1 VRFTKKSAVFVLTIL
16 LVVCCDR
23 VTKLLAS
30 EFVAPGFHYRVFP
43 FLDIVHYTNRG
54 IAFGMLQ
61 NLGDSARL
69 VLHGGSFAAALI
81 FAALLLRR
89 SAKGAVFVAFIVGGA
104 IGNSIDRVA
113 FGYVT
118 DFMEI
123 HWFGSETLRW
133 PAFNA
138 ADFFITVGAVSLAAK
153 LFRQKGE
160 EDVHRD
166 S

>member
-1 VRFTKKSAVFVLTIL
+1 MLSKKSAVFVLTIV

-23 VTKLLAS
+23 VTKILAS

-43 FLDIVHYTNRG
+43 FFDIVHYTNSG

-61 NLGDSARL
+61 NLGDSARFA
-69 VLHGGSFAAALI
+69 LHGGSFAAALV

-89 SAKGAVFVAFIVGGA
+89 SAQGVVFVAFILGGA
-104 IGNSIDRVA
+104 IGNSIDRLA

-118 DFMEI
+118 DFMEL

-153 LFRQKGE
+153 LFRQRGA
-160 EDVHRD
+160 EDVYRD